1 MITIMI
7 IILLFQISGDS
18 KSLTLT
24 KTVKL
29 SGAVT
34 DVAYSPNGSY
44 VVTADA
50 NRKVT
55 LFDAEYE
62 KANAREWG
70 FHTAKVSRI
79 FESMQQKVSFEV

>member
-1 MITIMI
+1 M
-7 IILLFQISGDS
+7 QISGDS

-70 FHTAKVSRI
+70 FHTAKVSRVVRI
-79 FESMQQKVSFEV
+79 REKYSH

>member
-1 MITIMI
+1 M
-7 IILLFQISGDS
+7 
-18 KSLTLT
+18 
-24 KTVKL
+24 

-70 FHTAKVSRI
+70 FHTAKVNRVVRKYSPRRTNLVITYKLNISVIPLRI
-79 FESMQQKVSFEV
+79 GKFAT